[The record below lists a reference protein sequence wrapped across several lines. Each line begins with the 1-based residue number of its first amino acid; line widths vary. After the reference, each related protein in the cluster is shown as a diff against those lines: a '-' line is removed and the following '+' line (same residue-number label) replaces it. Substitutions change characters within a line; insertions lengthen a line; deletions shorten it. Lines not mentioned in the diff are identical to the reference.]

1 VEPAAVASRRGR
13 PRSEKA
19 QRAILEAAADLLAA
33 QGLAAVSMGA
43 VAARAGVSKATIYRR
58 WRTKELLALDAV
70 FHSWAAA
77 HRPTRFTGQLQADLL
92 ALLRPWVELL
102 RRRPY
107 GSVIAALMA
116 EAQTNA
122 GFVGARREEARALC
136 ARAAES
142 GRTAADADVDLA
154 LDLLYGPIYH
164 RLFHRHAPLDEPFL
178 SAVVDS
184 AVAVLER

>member
-1 VEPAAVASRRGR
+1 
-13 PRSEKA
+13 
-19 QRAILEAAADLLAA
+19 
-33 QGLAAVSMGA
+33 MGA

-122 GFVGARREEARALC
+122 GFAEEYWTRLVGARREEARALC